1 MNWMQ
6 RGTAWGRRLIAE
18 LKKYKF
24 VCLVAAVGVVL
35 LLLPDLGTR
44 REAAEEPP
52 EESGALSAAADPF
65 QVEEME
71 SKLSQILSRIEGAGE
86 VTVVL
91 TVKSTARQVL
101 AQDGESRER
110 EGDLESSLSTV
121 VIDGE
126 DGEQTV
132 SLQQLSPQY
141 QGALVV
147 CSGGEDPGVR
157 LRLVEA
163 VSALT
168 GLGADKISVCKGK

>member
-1 MNWMQ
+1 MSRQDAWAVWMQ
-6 RGTAWGRRLIAE
+6 R
-18 LKKYKF
+18 LKKLLGKYKF
-24 VCLVAAVGVVL
+24 VFVVILAGIVL
-35 LLLPDLGTR
+35 LLLPDLGG
-44 REAAEEPP
+44 EPTQP
-52 EESGALSAAADPF
+52 EPEPVQPAVSDPF

-71 SKLSQILSRIEGAGE
+71 SKLSQVLSKVEGAGE

-101 AQDGESRER
+101 AQDGESSER
-110 EGDLESSLSTV
+110 EGEVESSLSTV
-121 VIDGE
+121 VISKGSGGE
-126 DGEQTV
+126 ETV

-147 CSGGEDPGVR
+147 CSGGDAPGVQ